1 MLIFVIE
8 IYAMVLELSLSVS
21 VKPRHWLGDSGQIVL
36 FFMTNIN
43 IKNLMLEWIS
53 YVKACDN
60 EFSL

>member
-21 VKPRHWLGDSGQIVL
+21 VKPRYWLGDSGQIVL